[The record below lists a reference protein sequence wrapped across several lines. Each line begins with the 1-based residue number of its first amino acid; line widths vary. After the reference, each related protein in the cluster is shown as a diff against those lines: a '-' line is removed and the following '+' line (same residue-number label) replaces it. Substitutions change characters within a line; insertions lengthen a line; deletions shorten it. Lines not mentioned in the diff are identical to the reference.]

1 MAIQLPKL
9 YKACVYDQ
17 PGQISTKVVDL
28 EMPEPGTGE
37 VLVNLTHSGVCHSDL
52 SVMMNSWPALPRP
65 TQQNQVG
72 GHEGV
77 GLVVKFGPGEVPS
90 FIKLGD
96 RVGIKWV
103 NWICGSC
110 FACLDGHDGFCSS
123 QKISG
128 YYTPGTFQQYVVAP
142 ANYLTPIPK
151 DLPSDLAA
159 PMLCAGVTAYSALKK
174 SGARSGDWVVMMGA
188 GGGSRHLGHLACQI
202 ASRSMGMHV
211 IGIDSHE
218 KKDFVLASA

>member
-1 MAIQLPKL
+1 
-9 YKACVYDQ
+9 
-17 PGQISTKVVDL
+17 
-28 EMPEPGTGE
+28 
-37 VLVNLTHSGVCHSDL
+37 
-52 SVMMNSWPALPRP
+52 MMNSWPALPRP
-65 TQQNQVG
+65 TQRNQVG

-77 GLVVKFGPGEVPS
+77 GSVVKFGPGEVPS
-90 FIKLGD
+90 FIKLGG

-110 FACLDGHDGFCSS
+110 SACLDGHDGLCSS

-159 PMLCAGVTAYSALKK
+159 PMLCAGVTAYSALGK

-188 GGGSRHLGHLACQI
+188 GGGVRHAIHYFCLHTAGPHQLTNLHTAGTSRLSDRFSKHGDARHWHRFPRKERL
-202 ASRSMGMHV
+202 RSHV
-211 IGIDSHE
+211 WRRALRRSPFG
-218 KKDFVLASA
+218 